1 MLLEV
6 WQAISPFIILVLGL
20 LTSILMARK
29 FGAKDKRS
37 VILYLWHTFFTF
49 VYYIYTLKFGADAT
63 VYYEQGLIGNYIFQP
78 GTHFI
83 RFIVMI
89 LTNYFYFNMIG
100 CFLFFNILGALG
112 LIILDSIIHRTVS
125 NQKKLLRIVA
135 TLVIFL
141 PSISFWSSGIG
152 KDPISFL
159 SVVLALWSSL
169 NLKNRLFPMSLSIMM
184 MFFVRPHIA
193 GILIISLAI
202 SLFFDKKTNALV
214 KVLLASVTIGI
225 SSLLVP
231 YALNYAGIQDSN
243 TPEDIAEYIQGREDV
258 YKSTDSGLTLS
269 EMSFPMKLFT
279 YMFRPTILE
288 ARSVT
293 QIFSALDNILLLYLF
308 IAGGYRIIKN
318 KNKNTTS
325 LENRKFMWAYATIAW
340 IILALTTG
348 NLGIAVRQ
356 KIMVLPFFLYL
367 FISVMSKDKKF
378 SDYYK

>member
-1 MLLEV
+1 MFLEV
-6 WQAISPFIILVLGL
+6 WQATSPFIILVLGL
-20 LTSILMARK
+20 LTSILVARK

-63 VYYEQGLIGNYIFQP
+63 IYYEQGLIGNYIFQP

-89 LTNYFYFNMIG
+89 LTNYFYINMIG

-125 NQKKLLRIVA
+125 NQKRLLRIIA

-169 NLKNRLFPMSLSIMM
+169 NLKNRLFAMSLSIIM

-193 GILIISLAI
+193 GILIIALAVSL
-202 SLFFDKKTNALV
+202 LFDKKTNALV
-214 KVLLASVTIGI
+214 KVVLASVTIGI
-225 SSLLVP
+225 SSLLIP
-231 YALNYAGIQDSN
+231 YALNYAGVQGSN
-243 TPEDIAEYIQGREDV
+243 TPEEIAEYIQGREDV
-258 YKSTDSGLTLS
+258 YKNTGSGVTLS

-279 YMFRPTILE
+279 YMFRPIILE

-318 KNKNTTS
+318 KNLTS
-325 LENRKFMWAYATIAW
+325 LENRKFMWAYAIIAW
-340 IILALTTG
+340 LVLALTTG

-356 KIMVLPFFLYL
+356 KIMILPFFLYL
-367 FISVMSKDKKF
+367 FISVMSNNKKF
-378 SDYYK
+378 NDYYK

>member
-20 LTSILMARK
+20 LTSILMARE

-202 SLFFDKKTNALV
+202 SLLFDKKTNALV

-318 KNKNTTS
+318 KNTTS

-356 KIMVLPFFLYL
+356 KIMILPFFLYL

>member
-318 KNKNTTS
+318 KNTTS

>member
-1 MLLEV
+1 MFLEV
-6 WQAISPFIILVLGL
+6 WQAISPFIVFVLGL
-20 LTSILMARK
+20 LISILIARK
-29 FGAKDKRS
+29 FGAADKRS
-37 VILYLWHTFFTF
+37 VILYLWHTLFTF
-49 VYYIYTLKFGADAT
+49 AYYIYTLKFGADAT

-78 GTHFI
+78 GTYFV

-89 LTNYFYFNMIG
+89 LTNYFYLNMIG

-112 LIILDSIIHRTVS
+112 LIILDSIIHRVVV
-125 NQKKLLRIVA
+125 NQKRALKIIA

-159 SVVLALWSSL
+159 SVALALWSSL
-169 NLKNRLFPMSLSIMM
+169 NLKNRLFAMSLSIIM

-193 GILIISLAI
+193 GILIIALAVSL
-202 SLFFDKKTNALV
+202 LFDKKTNALV
-214 KVLLASVTIGI
+214 KILLASITIGI
-225 SSLLVP
+225 SSLLIP
-231 YALNYAGIQDSN
+231 YALNYAGIQGSN

-258 YKSTDSGLTLS
+258 YQNTDSGVTLS

-279 YMFRPTILE
+279 YMFRPIIFE

-293 QIFSALDNILLLYLF
+293 QLFSALDNILLLYLF
-308 IAGGYRIIKN
+308 IVGGYKIIKT
-318 KNKNTTS
+318 KNLNS
-325 LENRKFMWAYATIAW
+325 LENRKFMWAYAIIAW

>member
-1 MLLEV
+1 MFLEV
-6 WQAISPFIILVLGL
+6 WQATSPFIILVLGL
-20 LTSILMARK
+20 LTSILVARK

-37 VILYLWHTFFTF
+37 VILYLWHTFFMF

-89 LTNYFYFNMIG
+89 LTNYFYINMIG

-125 NQKKLLRIVA
+125 NQKRLLRIIA

-169 NLKNRLFPMSLSIMM
+169 NLKNRLFSMSLSIIM

-193 GILIISLAI
+193 GILIIALAVSL
-202 SLFFDKKTNALV
+202 LFDKKTNALV
-214 KVLLASVTIGI
+214 KVVLASVTIGI
-225 SSLLVP
+225 SSLLIP
-231 YALNYAGIQDSN
+231 YALNYAGVQGPN
-243 TPEDIAEYIQGREDV
+243 TSEDIAEYIQGREDV

-318 KNKNTTS
+318 KNTTS
-325 LENRKFMWAYATIAW
+325 LENRKFMWTYATIAW

-356 KIMVLPFFLYL
+356 KIMILPFFLYL